1 MNSKVPHLV
10 KCFESQVILI
20 LTKISAKD
28 YVPEQRFFLPSCSCL
43 TPIARQGRAQFVGNN
58 RETWRAGESSIP
70 FQF

>member
-20 LTKISAKD
+20 LTKISA
-28 YVPEQRFFLPSCSCL
+28 QRFVLPSCSCL

-58 RETWRAGESSIP
+58 RETRRAGESSIP